1 MSGPRRGWWRG
12 GPGARPAATTALSGV
27 RKEAPMTVHDTVHD
41 TTNGAALAQI
51 RRRPADR
58 RRILFTGATLV
69 TMDPGL
75 GVIDRGELLVEG
87 DTITAV
93 GQGLHVDDA
102 ADAVVIDCTGT
113 ILTPGFVDTHRHAW
127 QAPLRRIMPDVDD
140 LGGYVMSTLA
150 GHATVYRPE
159 DMYVGTRLAALTAID
174 SGITTMLDFSHNSR
188 SREHSDA
195 AIRALLDTGIRGVHA
210 SMGPHFGTWD
220 RQWPG
225 DLTRLK
231 DTYFSSGDQLLTL
244 RLAALATDE
253 IAGPALAY
261 GPGLARIAQD
271 LGIGVSVDAV
281 FGAASSEAVLRW
293 AKDGVLG
300 PDVTLIHSTGLT
312 PEAWTAM
319 GETGTTVALAPTSD
333 AQIGLET
340 AIPAVDEA
348 LSAGIRPGLSIDVEV
363 ALASDMFTQ
372 MRTLHAIQRMRAVN
386 AAYGTD
392 RQPSRITTHDVLDF
406 ATLQGARTNGL
417 AAVTG
422 SLTPGKKADLL
433 VIRAEDLNNMP
444 LNDPIGTVVLG
455 SDARNI
461 SAVLINGEPRKWNGQ
476 VLDVDLT
483 ALRREVHASRAYV
496 LNTPSPGSR
505 S

>member
-1 MSGPRRGWWRG
+1 MN
-12 GPGARPAATTALSGV
+12 V
-27 RKEAPMTVHDTVHD
+27 ND
-41 TTNGAALAQI
+41 TTDAAVLEQL
-51 RRRPADR
+51 RRRPADE
-58 RRILFTGATLV
+58 RRILFTGATIV

-75 GVIDRGELLVEG
+75 GVIDRGDLLVER

-93 GQGLHVDDA
+93 GTGLDA
-102 ADAVVIDCTGT
+102 GDAVVVDATGT

-127 QAPLRRIMPDVDD
+127 EAQLRRIMPDVDD

-150 GHATVYRPE
+150 GYATVYRPE
-159 DMYVGTRLAALTAID
+159 DMYIGTRLAALTAID

-188 SREHSDA
+188 TREHSDA
-195 AIRALLDTGIRGVHA
+195 AVEALRDTGIRGVHA
-210 SMGPHFGTWD
+210 SMGPHFGDWD

-231 DTYFSSGDQLLTL
+231 DRYFSSDDQLLTL
-244 RLAALATDE
+244 RLATLATDE

-261 GPGLARIAQD
+261 GPELARVARD

-281 FGAASSEAVLRW
+281 FGTSSSEAVLRW
-293 AKDGVLG
+293 AKDGILS

-312 PEAWTAM
+312 PEAWRAM

-372 MRTLHAIQRMRAVN
+372 MRALHAIQRMRAVN

-392 RQPSRITTHDVLDF
+392 QKPHRITTHDVLDF
-406 ATLQGARTNGL
+406 ATLQGARTNG
-417 AAVTG
+417 AAGVTG

-433 VIRAEDLNNMP
+433 VIEAEELNNMP

-461 SAVLINGEPRKWNGQ
+461 SAVLVNGEPRKWNGH
-476 VLDVDLT
+476 VLDVDLS
-483 ALRREVHASRAYV
+483 ALRSEVHASREYV
-496 LNTPSPGSR
+496 LNTPAA
-505 S
+505 

>member
-1 MSGPRRGWWRG
+1 MIVPDTR
-12 GPGARPAATTALSGV
+12 PTAADATLAR
-27 RKEAPMTVHDTVHD
+27 
-41 TTNGAALAQI
+41 I
-51 RRRPADR
+51 RSLPADR
-58 RRILFTGATLV
+58 RRILFTGATIV
-69 TMDPGL
+69 TMDPAL
-75 GVIDRGELLVEG
+75 GVIDRGDLLVDG

-93 GQGLHVDDA
+93 GHHLDV
-102 ADAVVIDCTGT
+102 ADAVVVDATGT
-113 ILTPGFVDTHRHAW
+113 ILSPGFVDTHRHAW
-127 QAPLRRIMPDVDD
+127 EAQLRRIMPDVDD
-140 LGGYVMSTLA
+140 LGGYVMATLA
-150 GHATVYRPE
+150 GYATVYRPE
-159 DMYVGTRLAALTAID
+159 DMYTGTRLAALTAID

-188 SREHSDA
+188 TRDHSDA
-195 AIRALLDTGIRGVHA
+195 AVQALLDTGIRGVHA

-220 RQWPG
+220 QQWPG

-231 DTYFSSGDQLLTL
+231 DRYFSSDDQLLTL
-244 RLAALATDE
+244 RLAALATAE

-261 GPGLARIAQD
+261 GPELASVAED

-281 FGAASSEAVLRW
+281 FGTASSEAVLRW
-293 AKDGVLG
+293 AEGGLLG

-312 PEAWTAM
+312 AEAWKAM

-348 LSAGIRPGLSIDVEV
+348 LAAGIRPGLSIDVEV

-372 MRTLHAIQRMRAVN
+372 MRALHTVQRMRAVN
-386 AAYGTD
+386 AAHGTD
-392 RQPSRITTHDVLDF
+392 RRPSRITTHDVLDF

-417 AAVTG
+417 ADTTG

-433 VIRAEDLNNMP
+433 VVRAEDLNTMP
-444 LNDPIGTVVLG
+444 LNDPIGTLVLG

-476 VLDVDLT
+476 VLDVDLPT
-483 ALRREVHASRAYV
+483 LRTEVRASRDYV
-496 LNTPSPGSR
+496 VNTPAP
-505 S
+505 

>member
-1 MSGPRRGWWRG
+1 MN
-12 GPGARPAATTALSGV
+12 V
-27 RKEAPMTVHDTVHD
+27 DD
-41 TTNGAALAQI
+41 TTSAAVLEEL
-51 RRRPADR
+51 RRRTADQ
-58 RRILFTGATLV
+58 RRILFTGATIV
-69 TMDPGL
+69 TMDPDL
-75 GVIDRGELLVEG
+75 GVIAGGDLLVEG
-87 DTITAV
+87 DTIAAV
-93 GQGLHVDDA
+93 GRDLA
-102 ADAVVIDCTGT
+102 ADDAVVVDATGT
-113 ILTPGFVDTHRHAW
+113 ILSPGFVDTHRHAW
-127 QAPLRRIMPDVDD
+127 EAQLRRIMPDVDD

-150 GHATVYRPE
+150 GYATVYRPE
-159 DMYVGTRLAALTAID
+159 DMYIGTRLAALTAID

-188 SREHSDA
+188 TREHSDA
-195 AIRALLDTGIRGVHA
+195 AIEALVDTGIRGVHA
-210 SMGPHFGTWD
+210 SMGPHFGEWD

-225 DLTRLK
+225 DLARVK
-231 DTYFSSGDQLLTL
+231 DRYFSSDDQLLTL
-244 RLAALATDE
+244 RLATLATDE

-261 GPGLARIAQD
+261 GPELARVAKD

-281 FGAASSEAVLRW
+281 FGTSSSEAILRW
-293 AKDGVLG
+293 AKDGVLS
-300 PDVTLIHSTGLT
+300 PDITLIHATGLT
-312 PEAWTAM
+312 SDAWKAM

-340 AIPAVDEA
+340 AIPAIDEA
-348 LSAGIRPGLSIDVEV
+348 LSVGIRPGLSIDVEV

-392 RQPSRITTHDVLDF
+392 QQPSRITTHDVLDF

-433 VIRAEDLNNMP
+433 VFQAEDINNMP

-461 SAVLINGEPRKWNGQ
+461 SAVLINGEPRKWNGN
-476 VLDVDLT
+476 VLDVDLS
-483 ALRREVHASRAYV
+483 ALRAEVHASREYV
-496 LNTPSPGSR
+496 LNTPAA
-505 S
+505 

>member
-1 MSGPRRGWWRG
+1 MNI
-12 GPGARPAATTALSGV
+12 
-27 RKEAPMTVHDTVHD
+27 DD
-41 TTNGAALAQI
+41 TTSAAVLEQL
-51 RRRPADR
+51 RRRPADE
-58 RRILFTGATLV
+58 RRILFTGATIV
-69 TMDPGL
+69 TMDPDL
-75 GVIDRGELLVEG
+75 GVIDRGDLLVEG

-93 GQGLHVDDA
+93 GPDLSVGDV
-102 ADAVVIDCTGT
+102 AVVDATGT
-113 ILTPGFVDTHRHAW
+113 ILSPGFVDTHRHAW
-127 QAPLRRIMPDVDD
+127 EAQLRRIMPDVDD

-150 GHATVYRPE
+150 GYATVYRPE
-159 DMYVGTRLAALTAID
+159 DMYIGTRLAALTAID

-188 SREHSDA
+188 TSEHSDA
-195 AIRALLDTGIRGVHA
+195 AIEALRDTGIRGVHA
-210 SMGPHFGTWD
+210 SMGPHFGAWD
-220 RQWPG
+220 RQWPS
-225 DLTRLK
+225 DLTRVK
-231 DTYFSSGDQLLTL
+231 HRYFSSDDQLLTL
-244 RLAALATDE
+244 RLATLATDE

-261 GPGLARIAQD
+261 GPQLARVAED
-271 LGIGVSVDAV
+271 LDIGVSVDAV
-281 FGAASSEAVLRW
+281 FGASSSEAVLRW

-300 PDVTLIHSTGLT
+300 PEVTLIHATGLT
-312 PEAWTAM
+312 PEAWKAM

-348 LSAGIRPGLSIDVEV
+348 LSVGIRPGLSIDVEV

-372 MRTLHAIQRMRAVN
+372 MRALHAIQRMRAVN

-392 RQPSRITTHDVLDF
+392 RQPHRITTRDVLDF

-433 VIRAEDLNNMP
+433 VIQAEDLNNMP

-461 SAVLINGEPRKWNGQ
+461 SAVLINGEPRKWNGH
-476 VLDVDLT
+476 VLDVDLS
-483 ALRREVHASRAYV
+483 ALRSEVQASREYV
-496 LNTPSPGSR
+496 LNAPTA
-505 S
+505 